1 MRPTSRLFL
10 VVALIAAVI
19 TPAFAQ
25 SGDRAAKMQE
35 RLKAADTN
43 GDGLIDRSEAEAG
56 LPRVAEH
63 FDKLDADGDGKLSRD
78 ELRKMREQM
87 RQRRGG

>member
-1 MRPTSRLFL
+1 MRPSSRLFL
-10 VVALIAAVI
+10 VVALTAAVI
-19 TPAFAQ
+19 TPALAQ

-78 ELRKMREQM
+78 ELQKMREQM

>member
-1 MRPTSRLFL
+1 MRHTSRLFL
-10 VVALIAAVI
+10 VVALIAAGL

-78 ELRKMREQM
+78 ELQKMREQM

>member
-10 VVALIAAVI
+10 VVALTAAAI

-25 SGDRAAKMQE
+25 SGDREAKMQE

-78 ELRKMREQM
+78 ELQKMREQM